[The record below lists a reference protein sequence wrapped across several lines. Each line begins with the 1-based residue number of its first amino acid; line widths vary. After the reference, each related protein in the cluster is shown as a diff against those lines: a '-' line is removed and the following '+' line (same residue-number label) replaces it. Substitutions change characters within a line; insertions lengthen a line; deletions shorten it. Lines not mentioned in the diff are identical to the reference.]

1 MEDLSINSTI
11 KVNNTNSHNRNY
23 DGTEEKLLSNLG
35 TNMDEQ
41 HFYDLFMVLEKYR
54 RDEIIKELQLFTQGI
69 SDFWTFL
76 NNIYATLANRYRG
89 FWSVSRKIIDY
100 LEYLAKNDMPTL
112 EKIYKKL
119 SQNAEQ

>member
-1 MEDLSINSTI
+1 
-11 KVNNTNSHNRNY
+11 
-23 DGTEEKLLSNLG
+23 
-35 TNMDEQ
+35 
-41 HFYDLFMVLEKYR
+41 MVLEKYR

>member
-69 SDFWTFL
+69 SDF
-76 NNIYATLANRYRG
+76 
-89 FWSVSRKIIDY
+89 
-100 LEYLAKNDMPTL
+100 
-112 EKIYKKL
+112 
-119 SQNAEQ
+119 